1 MAPMVRLPCAR
12 PPASRR
18 RGGSRSSLRVFALL
32 LPLALAACQQ
42 QAAPAPEG
50 ALILSPAAVAV
61 TPGQQV
67 RFRVTNPPGAAVTWA
82 VQPASMGSIDSNGLF
97 TASLRPT
104 EPGAMATV
112 VATLFSDPARMGL
125 AIVTFPFET
134 PVSMVAASG
143 GVQTVDG
150 VEVES
155 VVQEPVSSVTA
166 SDASGATESR
176 SGFYPSGSTSP

>member
-1 MAPMVRLPCAR
+1 MPTRQ
-12 PPASRR
+12 
-18 RGGSRSSLRVFALL
+18 SRSGSPFRAGSVIAAVALSLT
-32 LPLALAACQQ
+32 ACQQ
-42 QAAPAPEG
+42 QATPAPDG

-67 RFRVTNPPGAAVTWA
+67 QFRVTNPLGAAVTWS
-82 VQPASMGSIDSNGLF
+82 VQPASMGSIDANGLF

-112 VATLFSDPARMGL
+112 VATLVSDTTRVGL
-125 AIVTFPFET
+125 AIVTFPFDV
-134 PVSMVAASG
+134 PVNSVAASG
-143 GVQTVDG
+143 RTQSADG

-155 VVQEPVSSVTA
+155 VVQEPVTSVTA
-166 SDASGATESR
+166 RSTDGATESR